1 MSSTLV
7 KPKVR
12 PAQDATA
19 PLRQLD
25 SVSFQLVMQIMAW
38 LGLLI
43 LTAPTIIVLL
53 ASFSSSATLQFP
65 PPGFSLQWYLALFNF
80 PELRAAALKSFH
92 VALVTAIVCVVLG
105 VSACLAMIS
114 SKGRWVSAMDAL
126 VMSPL
131 ALPGVALGLGMMSF
145 FAMMGVRL
153 SLFTL
158 IVGHIVICTP
168 YVVRNV
174 LASLTQLGSSLQEA
188 SMALGAN
195 PAYTFFKVTLPLI
208 KPGVLIGAFMAFLTS
223 FDNVAV
229 TLFLSDARTEML
241 PIRMW
246 SMIENDLDVRAAAI
260 SGVLIFLTA
269 LLMIVMEKASGLS
282 KALIDNRA
290 H

>member
-1 MSSTLV
+1 MSSTSLN
-7 KPKVR
+7 P
-12 PAQDATA
+12 PAQLPAESA
-19 PLRQLD
+19 YSLRKLD
-25 SVSFQLVMQIMAW
+25 QMSFAMVMPILAI
-38 LGLLI
+38 LGLI
-43 LTAPTIIVLL
+43 MLTAPTIIVLL

-65 PPGFSLQWYLALFNF
+65 PPGFSLQWYLSLFNF
-80 PELRAAALKSFH
+80 PELRAAALNSFQ
-92 VALVTAIVCVVLG
+92 VALFTAIVCVVLG
-105 VSACLAMIS
+105 VAACLAMINS
-114 SKGRWVSAMDAL
+114 RGRWVAVMDAL

-131 ALPGVALGLGMMSF
+131 ALPGVALGLGMMAF
-145 FAMMGVRL
+145 FAMVGVRL

-158 IVGHIVICTP
+158 IIGHIVICTP

-188 SMALGAN
+188 SSALGAS
-195 PAYTFFKVTLPLI
+195 PTYTFFNVTLPLI

-269 LLMIVMEKASGLS
+269 LLMIAMERFSGLS
-282 KALIDNRA
+282 KALINGKA
-290 H
+290 

>member
-1 MSSTLV
+1 M
-7 KPKVR
+7 
-12 PAQDATA
+12 
-19 PLRQLD
+19 PL
-25 SVSFQLVMQIMAW
+25 IAI
-38 LGLLI
+38 LGLI
-43 LTAPTIIVLL
+43 MLTAPTIIVLL
-53 ASFSSSATLQFP
+53 ASFSSSASLEFP
-65 PPGFSLQWYLALFNF
+65 PPGFSLQWYLSLFSF
-80 PELRAAALKSFH
+80 PELRAAALNSFQ
-92 VALVTAIVCVVLG
+92 VALFTAITCVVLG
-105 VSACLAMIS
+105 VLACLAMIS
-114 SKGRWVSAMDAL
+114 SRGRWVAVMDAL

-145 FAMMGVRL
+145 FAMVGIRL

-158 IVGHIVICTP
+158 IIGHIVICTP

-188 SMALGAN
+188 SSALGAS

-269 LLMIVMEKASGLS
+269 LLMIAMERFSGLS
-282 KALIDNRA
+282 KALINGKA
-290 H
+290 

>member
-1 MSSTLV
+1 MSSTPLT
-7 KPKVR
+7 P
-12 PAQDATA
+12 PAQLPAESA
-19 PLRQLD
+19 YSLRKLD
-25 SVSFQLVMQIMAW
+25 QVSFAVVMPILAILGLVM
-38 LGLLI
+38 

-65 PPGFSLQWYLALFNF
+65 PPGFSLQWYLSLFNF
-80 PELRAAALKSFH
+80 PELRAAALNSFQ
-92 VALVTAIVCVVLG
+92 VALFTAIVCVVLG
-105 VSACLAMIS
+105 VAACLAMINS
-114 SKGRWVSAMDAL
+114 RGRWVAAMDAL

-131 ALPGVALGLGMMSF
+131 ALPGVALGLGMMAF
-145 FAMMGVRL
+145 FAMVGVRL

-158 IVGHIVICTP
+158 IIGHIVICTP

-188 SMALGAN
+188 SSALGAS
-195 PAYTFFKVTLPLI
+195 PAYTFFNVTLPLI

-269 LLMIVMEKASGLS
+269 LLMIAMERFSGLS
-282 KALIDNRA
+282 KALISGKA
-290 H
+290 

>member
-1 MSSTLV
+1 MASTLV
-7 KPKVR
+7 PPPSSMPR
-12 PAQDATA
+12 DSAYSP
-19 PLRQLD
+19 RQLD
-25 SVSFQLVMQIMAW
+25 KISFQVVMQVMAW
-38 LGLLI
+38 LGLLL
-43 LTAPTIIVLL
+43 LTAPSIIILI
-53 ASFSSSATLQFP
+53 ASFSSSPTLQFP
-65 PPGFSLQWYLALFNF
+65 PPGFSLQWYLSLFSF
-80 PELRAAALKSFH
+80 PELRGAALNSLQ
-92 VALVTAIVCVVLG
+92 VALITAVVCVVLG

-114 SKGRWVSAMDAL
+114 SKGRWVTAIDAL

-195 PAYTFFKVTLPLI
+195 PIYTFFKVTLPLI
-208 KPGVLIGAFMAFLTS
+208 RPGVLIGAFMAFLTS

-229 TLFLSDARTEML
+229 TLFLSDARTDML

-260 SGVLIFLTA
+260 SGILIFFTA
-269 LLMIVMEKASGLS
+269 LLMIVMERVSSLS
-282 KALIDNRA
+282 KAIIGS
-290 H
+290 

>member
-1 MSSTLV
+1 MSSTPLNPPV
-7 KPKVR
+7 QLP
-12 PAQDATA
+12 QDSAYS
-19 PLRQLD
+19 LRKLD
-25 SVSFQLVMQIMAW
+25 QVSFAVVMQVIAVFGLIM
-38 LGLLI
+38 

-80 PELRAAALKSFH
+80 PELRAAALNSFQ
-92 VALVTAIVCVVLG
+92 VALFTAIVCVVLG
-105 VSACLAMIS
+105 VAACLAMIS
-114 SKGRWVSAMDAL
+114 SRGRWVAVMDAL

-145 FAMMGVRL
+145 FAMVGIRL
-153 SLFTL
+153 SLLTL
-158 IVGHIVICTP
+158 IIGHIVICTP

-188 SMALGAN
+188 SSALGAS
-195 PAYTFFKVTLPLI
+195 PTYTFFKVTLPLI

-269 LLMIVMEKASGLS
+269 LLMIVMERVSGLS
-282 KALIDNRA
+282 KALISNKS
-290 H
+290 

>member
-1 MSSTLV
+1 MSSTFV
-7 KPKVR
+7 SPQAR
-12 PAQDATA
+12 STPGTA
-19 PLRQLD
+19 AALRQFD
-25 SVSFQLVMQIMAW
+25 QISFQWVMQIIAW
-38 LGLLI
+38 LGLLM
-43 LTAPTIIVLL
+43 LTAPTLIVLL
-53 ASFSSSATLQFP
+53 ASFSSSAALQFP
-65 PPGFSLQWYLALFNF
+65 PPGFSLQWYLTLFSF
-80 PELRAAALKSFH
+80 PELRAAALNSFQ
-92 VALVTAIVCVVLG
+92 VALITAIVCVVLG
-105 VSACLAMIS
+105 VAACLAMIGS
-114 SKGRWVSAMDAL
+114 RARWVTVMDAL

-195 PAYTFFKVTLPLI
+195 PVYTFFKVTLPLI

-260 SGVLIFLTA
+260 SGVLIFFTA
-269 LLMIVMEKASGLS
+269 LLMIAMERVSGLS
-282 KALIDNRA
+282 KALISDRP